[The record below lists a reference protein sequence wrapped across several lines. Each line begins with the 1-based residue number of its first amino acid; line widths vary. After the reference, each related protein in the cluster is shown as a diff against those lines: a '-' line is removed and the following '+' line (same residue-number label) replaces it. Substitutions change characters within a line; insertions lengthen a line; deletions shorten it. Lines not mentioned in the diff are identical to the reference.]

1 MPIEIV
7 CKIKF
12 AEEDEKQKE
21 KEEGDK
27 ESLIEEP
34 ARPRSRD
41 LAAFAS
47 ASTLHGLGHICRS
60 GRLGV
65 RQTLWALAFLA
76 SLAFFLYQAAKSA
89 LLYLEH
95 PHVMALDE
103 EAIREM
109 VFPAITIC
117 NINRYRHSALTD
129 ADIFHLANMT
139 GLPPKDRDGHKATDL
154 LYPDPD
160 MADIVNRTG
169 HQLDD
174 MLKSCNFSGENCS
187 SRDFTVVYTRY
198 GKCYTFNGDRRNPRV
213 TRQGGM
219 GNGLEIMLDIQQEE
233 YLPIWRETNETSFE
247 AGIRV
252 QIHSQD
258 EPPYIHQLG
267 FGVSPGFQTFVS
279 CQEQRLTYLPQPWG
293 NCRAS
298 VQGEQTLPGYDT
310 YSIAACRLQCEKEAV
325 VRSCHC
331 RMVHMPG
338 NESICSPNVYIE
350 CADHTLDAAVEDS
363 QERCSC
369 PTPCNLTRYGKEISM
384 VRIPNKGSA
393 RYLARKYNKNETYIR
408 ENFLVLDIFFEA
420 LNYEAIEQK
429 KAYDLAGLLGD
440 IGGQMGLFI
449 GASILT
455 ILEILDYIYE
465 VIRDRV
471 SRLLRRSKP
480 PLKKPSGS
488 IATLGLEELK
498 DQVPCRGGLRGQ
510 GPGQGHPSPVGTGR
524 CSLEPGGLVAS
535 GCRALGWMG
544 RRDGGAGGH
553 PPDAAIPAEPLR
565 DAGPARGGRLQ
576 RGHPAQPPPPPPL
589 PAPGRLRGLR
599 LLGQLGTGGGQPPPP
614 AVPSPLSSRRG
625 TAAPGTAAP
634 LAPGRATGATWAP
647 APPRPPSPSVQPLR
661 LPPACGVSPV
671 SSTRYGGAAP
681 HPAARAAPG
690 PQLHAREQRGPRD
703 AEHARGEL
711 GFLQAPPGP
720 SLLTPPGGV
729 SALPRP
735 PRGGPCPDHRSPPR
749 ECRRVRGSH
758 LQSHLHGTTLPPLRP
773 LAPPPL

>member
-1 MPIEIV
+1 GLHYM
-7 CKIKF
+7 CT
-12 AEEDEKQKE
+12 
-21 KEEGDK
+21 
-27 ESLIEEP
+27 
-34 ARPRSRD
+34 RPQSR
-41 LAAFAS
+41 L
-47 ASTLHGLGHICRS
+47 R
-60 GRLGV
+60 RL
-65 RQTLWALAFLA
+65 LWSLAFLA
-76 SLAFFLYQAAKSA
+76 SAGLLATSTADRLHH
-89 LLYLEH
+89 LLSH
-95 PHVMALDE
+95 PVHTWARLTR
-103 EAIREM
+103 APQLR
-109 VFPAITIC
+109 FPAVTLC
-117 NINRYRHSALTD
+117 NPNRARFLRLTKPD
-129 ADIFHLANMT
+129 LYSVGQWLGLAQENRSLVPEMLDVLGEDQRAWLTRLANYSRF
-139 GLPPKDRDGHKATDL
+139 LPPRRSE
-154 LYPDPD
+154 
-160 MADIVNRTG
+160 RTMQSFFHRLG
-169 HQLDD
+169 HQIED
-174 MLKSCNFSGENCS
+174 MLVECRFQGERCS
-187 SRDFTVVYTRY
+187 PQDFAPVYTRY

-455 ILEILDYIYE
+455 ILEILDYVYE
-465 VIRDRV
+465 VIRDRM
-471 SRLLRRSKP
+471 SRVLRRSKP

-498 DQVPCRGGLRGQ
+498 DQSPCETLGRHVEGAYNAGILPNHHHRHHYPHQ
-510 GPGQGHPSPVGTGR
+510 GVF
-524 CSLEPGGLVAS
+524 E
-535 GCRALGWMG
+535 
-544 RRDGGAGGH
+544 DF
-553 PPDAAIPAEPLR
+553 
-565 DAGPARGGRLQ
+565 
-576 RGHPAQPPPPPPL
+576 
-589 PAPGRLRGLR
+589 
-599 LLGQLGTGGGQPPPP
+599 
-614 AVPSPLSSRRG
+614 
-625 TAAPGTAAP
+625 
-634 LAPGRATGATWAP
+634 
-647 APPRPPSPSVQPLR
+647 
-661 LPPACGVSPV
+661 AC
-671 SSTRYGGAAP
+671 
-681 HPAARAAPG
+681 
-690 PQLHAREQRGPRD
+690 
-703 AEHARGEL
+703 
-711 GFLQAPPGP
+711 
-720 SLLTPPGGV
+720 
-729 SALPRP
+729 
-735 PRGGPCPDHRSPPR
+735 
-749 ECRRVRGSH
+749 
-758 LQSHLHGTTLPPLRP
+758 
-773 LAPPPL
+773 

>member
-1 MPIEIV
+1 MPLP
-7 CKIKF
+7 F
-12 AEEDEKQKE
+12 ACCQDGE
-21 KEEGDK
+21 
-27 ESLIEEP
+27 
-34 ARPRSRD
+34 A
-41 LAAFAS
+41 LAAAQDGD
-47 ASTLHGLGHICRS
+47 AAQLAVGILRATRIPGLHYMCTRPQS
-60 GRLGV
+60 RL
-65 RQTLWALAFLA
+65 RRLLWSLAFLA
-76 SLAFFLYQAAKSA
+76 SAGLLATGTADRLHH
-89 LLYLEH
+89 LLSH
-95 PHVMALDE
+95 PVHTRARL
-103 EAIREM
+103 AWAPQLR
-109 VFPAITIC
+109 FPAVTLC
-117 NINRYRHSALTD
+117 NPNRARFLRLTKPD
-129 ADIFHLANMT
+129 LYSVGQWLGLAQENRSLVPEMLAVLGEDRRTWLMRLANYSRF
-139 GLPPKDRDGHKATDL
+139 LPPRRSE
-154 LYPDPD
+154 
-160 MADIVNRTG
+160 RTMQSFFHRLG
-169 HQLDD
+169 HQIED
-174 MLKSCNFSGENCS
+174 MLVECRFQGERCGPQH
-187 SRDFTVVYTRY
+187 FTPVYTRY

-298 VQGEQTLPGYDT
+298 VQGEQMLPGYDT

-455 ILEILDYIYE
+455 ILEILDYVYE

-471 SRLLRRSKP
+471 SRVLRRSKP

-498 DQVPCRGGLRGQ
+498 DQSPCETLGRHVEGAYNAGILPNHHHRHHYPHQ
-510 GPGQGHPSPVGTGR
+510 GVF
-524 CSLEPGGLVAS
+524 E
-535 GCRALGWMG
+535 
-544 RRDGGAGGH
+544 DF
-553 PPDAAIPAEPLR
+553 
-565 DAGPARGGRLQ
+565 
-576 RGHPAQPPPPPPL
+576 
-589 PAPGRLRGLR
+589 
-599 LLGQLGTGGGQPPPP
+599 
-614 AVPSPLSSRRG
+614 
-625 TAAPGTAAP
+625 
-634 LAPGRATGATWAP
+634 
-647 APPRPPSPSVQPLR
+647 
-661 LPPACGVSPV
+661 AC
-671 SSTRYGGAAP
+671 
-681 HPAARAAPG
+681 
-690 PQLHAREQRGPRD
+690 
-703 AEHARGEL
+703 
-711 GFLQAPPGP
+711 
-720 SLLTPPGGV
+720 
-729 SALPRP
+729 
-735 PRGGPCPDHRSPPR
+735 
-749 ECRRVRGSH
+749 
-758 LQSHLHGTTLPPLRP
+758 
-773 LAPPPL
+773 

>member
-47 ASTLHGLGHICRS
+47 TSTLHGLGHICRS

-65 RQTLWALAFLA
+65 RQTLWAFAFLA

-325 VRSCHC
+325 VQSCHC

-338 NESICSPNVYIE
+338 EGWAGPGRCSH
-350 CADHTLDAAVEDS
+350 ADGCVPPDAAVEDS

-455 ILEILDYIYE
+455 ILEILDYVYE
-465 VIRDRV
+465 VIRDKV
-471 SRLLRRSKP
+471 SRVLRRSKP

-498 DQVPCRGGLRGQ
+498 DQSPCETLGRHVEGAYNAGILPNHHHRHHYPHQ
-510 GPGQGHPSPVGTGR
+510 GVF
-524 CSLEPGGLVAS
+524 E
-535 GCRALGWMG
+535 
-544 RRDGGAGGH
+544 DF
-553 PPDAAIPAEPLR
+553 
-565 DAGPARGGRLQ
+565 
-576 RGHPAQPPPPPPL
+576 
-589 PAPGRLRGLR
+589 
-599 LLGQLGTGGGQPPPP
+599 
-614 AVPSPLSSRRG
+614 
-625 TAAPGTAAP
+625 
-634 LAPGRATGATWAP
+634 
-647 APPRPPSPSVQPLR
+647 
-661 LPPACGVSPV
+661 AC
-671 SSTRYGGAAP
+671 
-681 HPAARAAPG
+681 
-690 PQLHAREQRGPRD
+690 
-703 AEHARGEL
+703 
-711 GFLQAPPGP
+711 
-720 SLLTPPGGV
+720 
-729 SALPRP
+729 
-735 PRGGPCPDHRSPPR
+735 
-749 ECRRVRGSH
+749 
-758 LQSHLHGTTLPPLRP
+758 
-773 LAPPPL
+773 